1 MKIIVVGLGRT
12 GASLIEALS
21 GENYDITV
29 IEKEKS
35 LVDAITDKYS
45 VSGVVGSGASKET
58 LKKAGAE
65 TADALVALTPVD
77 EINLMSC
84 MQAKALGTRR
94 TAARLF
100 LPDFVAERKNL
111 QKEYNIDYIIKPK
124 FDIAE
129 DISRNIGLP
138 GIVKMH
144 GYFDNLMQMVNITV
158 VEGSPLIGRKL
169 MDIKR
174 ELDVDVL
181 VSTVIR
187 DDKLLIPDGTFAIQA
202 GDRVGIVAGQEG
214 MYETLQK
221 LGVIRASSK
230 NVLIV
235 GGGITCEYLLEL
247 MKGKRRN
254 ITVIEGNIDKCR
266 MLMDKYPNVKVSYG
280 EGEVTD
286 VLEEEHVDKMDVV
299 VSLTDKDETNLVTSL
314 YAWSQNVPSIITR
327 ADVPGH
333 VKLLHRVNMDITV
346 SPSEI
351 SVMKLIRF
359 IRNYE
364 VGDAQNDIGKYYLI
378 ADGKAEAMEFKADKS
393 FRKIGMEFKN
403 PEFKLKNNVII
414 ASIIRDN
421 TLIIPCGYS
430 AILEGDRVIVATE
443 RDNHIKTLNDIF
455 SK

>member
-1 MKIIVVGLGRT
+1 MKIIIVGLGRT
-12 GASLIEALS
+12 GTSLIDALS

-29 IEKEKS
+29 IEKDKS

-65 TADALVALTPVD
+65 TADALVALTPMD
-77 EINLMSC
+77 EINLMCC

-100 LPDFVAERKNL
+100 LPDFVAERKNI
-111 QKEYNIDYIIKPK
+111 QNEYKIDYIIKPK
-124 FDIAE
+124 YDIAE

-138 GIVKMH
+138 GIVKMQ

-158 VEGSPLIGRKL
+158 VEGSPLIGKKL

-187 DDKLLIPDGTFAIQA
+187 EDKLIIPDGTFVIGA
-202 GDRVGIVAGQEG
+202 GDRVGIVAGQDG

-221 LGVIRASSK
+221 LGIIRAASK

-235 GGGITCEYLLEL
+235 GGGITCEYLLDM
-247 MKGKRRN
+247 MKGQRKN
-254 ITVIEGNIDKCR
+254 ITVVEGNIDKCR
-266 MLMDKYPNVKVSYG
+266 MLMEKYPSVKVSYG

-299 VSLTDKDETNLVTSL
+299 VSLTDKDESNLVTAL

-333 VKLLHRVNMDITV
+333 VRLLHRVNMDITV

-378 ADGKAEAMEFKADKS
+378 ADGKAEVMEFRADSS
-393 FRKIGMEFKN
+393 FKKIGMEFKN
-403 PEFKLKNNVII
+403 PEFRLKNNVII
-414 ASIIRDN
+414 ASVIRN
-421 TLIIPCGYS
+421 GSLIIPCGYS
-430 AILEGDRVIVATE
+430 AILEGDRVIVATQ